1 MQKASVTLTNCYGI
15 RSLEA
20 TFDFTKKEANIVYA
34 PNGMMKTSFAN
45 TFRDYSNN
53 IESRDRIYNDREP
66 LREIKDENG
75 KDIPAEQI
83 FVIEPYLSD
92 YESTRISTLLVNKE
106 LKDEYD
112 KILKGIDAKQ
122 RDLTALLKSSS
133 GIKSNLEDELSIV
146 ISKEPKNFLRALERI
161 RTEVNEEPKSPL
173 SEIKYVSIFNDKV
186 LKFLGTED
194 FKDKLNDYTK
204 NYDELLSK
212 STFFRK
218 GVFNHYQAD
227 EIAKQLK
234 SHGFFKADHAVFL
247 NKKDEKVEVTSEEQL
262 EQFIDSE
269 MKAILSDETLKK
281 SFDEIDSKLK
291 ANADLRKFRDFL
303 LANMAIIPELTNL
316 ELLKEKLWKAY
327 LIEYKDPFNAL
338 MSEYDVG
345 KKRIQ
350 EITDAASEQAT
361 EWQEVIN
368 IFNRRFSVPFKVSI
382 ANKQDVILKRDTPN
396 IEFQFS
402 DDQGIPISVEKSQLL
417 DVLSNGEK
425 RALYILNIIFE
436 VEARKQAG
444 IPTLFIVD
452 DIADSF
458 DYKNKYAIVEYLQWI
473 LSEGDF
479 KQIILT
485 HNYDFYRTIWKRL
498 ELGGANYH
506 VSKSGGEVQ
515 LIEETMYRDPFQKW
529 KKNAEQADK
538 IRHVNCYD
546 SLCTKF
552 GRVLRFFGRGKQ
564 THFPP
569 TYQT

>member
-1 MQKASVTLTNCYGI
+1 
-15 RSLEA
+15 
-20 TFDFTKKEANIVYA
+20 
-34 PNGMMKTSFAN
+34 
-45 TFRDYSNN
+45 
-53 IESRDRIYNDREP
+53 
-66 LREIKDENG
+66 
-75 KDIPAEQI
+75 
-83 FVIEPYLSD
+83 
-92 YESTRISTLLVNKE
+92 
-106 LKDEYD
+106 
-112 KILKGIDAKQ
+112 
-122 RDLTALLKSSS
+122 
-133 GIKSNLEDELSIV
+133 V

-173 SEIKYVSIFNDKV
+173 SEIKYVSIFNDRV

-234 SHGFFKADHAVFL
+234 SHGFFKADHTVFL
-247 NKKDEKVEVTSEEQL
+247 NKEDEKVEVTSEKQL

-316 ELLKEKLWKAY
+316 ALLKEKLWKAY
-327 LIEYKDPFNAL
+327 LIENKDPFNAL

-402 DDQGIPISVEKSQLL
+402 DDQGKPISVEKSQLL

-538 IRHVNCYD
+538 SDMLIAMIP
-546 SLCTKF
+546 F
-552 GRVLRFFGRGKQ
+552 
-564 THFPP
+564 
-569 TYQT
+569 